1 MRCNI
6 MSMHKG
12 ILGQQFGGATVQQDQ
27 TLGDYIHRKRR
38 AAAFDEVA
46 QEKKMTFEEFML
58 KRTKNVN
65 RIETNIKLY
74 NGMDIDEQV
83 KWW

>member
-1 MRCNI
+1 

-46 QEKKMTFEEFML
+46 QEKKMTFEEWFKQYNQQVGL
-58 KRTKNVN
+58 PPAYEVAEAAWKAGQENV
-65 RIETNIKLY
+65 
-74 NGMDIDEQV
+74 
-83 KWW
+83 